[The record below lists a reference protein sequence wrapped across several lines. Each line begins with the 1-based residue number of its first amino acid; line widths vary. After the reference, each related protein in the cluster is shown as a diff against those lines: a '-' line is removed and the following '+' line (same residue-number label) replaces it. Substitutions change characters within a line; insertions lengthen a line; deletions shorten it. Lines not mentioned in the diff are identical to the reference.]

1 MAVKIREETAQR
13 EAIQAQLDKTTGAL
27 HTAAQQFEAELKQK
41 QLELTTKSKQ
51 VARLKEELQEAD
63 LGKAEL
69 SKNMHAKVNAL
80 KNHLASLEV
89 KQSEERTINKLKI
102 SKLTHQLEQAKLDL
116 SFLRSSMTR
125 GEQLMS
131 NSLSGQANVA
141 AAGLSGQ
148 EGSSLQVESPRPSL
162 APMHPIDDAL
172 DMDDVQRLMHQRQ
185 RHMLMQRQVASQRT
199 THRFLLE
206 KEARSRQLLEQ
217 RVDKMTNEIHEK
229 DIEVA
234 KVREE
239 CRAQVS
245 HLRSTFM
252 SAIQDIVDDRDGAVQ
267 RLLGAER
274 EELSLLRVQLKSCEG
289 ELLRSAAE
297 IRTFRH
303 DAASERALHEKE
315 RKQLGQR
322 LELMHNTLMALTD
335 AFHIVDKLHAAKTSK
350 QGRKIEHALNQL
362 SLLPDK
368 KALLTLSPE
377 KIKEELSDVGLLT
390 PEPDDGHRRKS
401 FVTRWL

>member
-1 MAVKIREETAQR
+1 VTKALEAVASAELEAEQVKTETERKALELEISVKKSMAQQKNHMIQEQNNRLEKNKARMDAEINAVKEEAAALVEEAKARTKEAQALAERETAKRIYAEQRLKSESLLAKKRQTSWLAKQQIQNRTHEEERRAWDKQTNKLAVELEKMAVKIREETAQR

-172 DMDDVQRLMHQRQ
+172 DMDDVQRLMHQ
-185 RHMLMQRQVASQRT
+185 
-199 THRFLLE
+199 
-206 KEARSRQLLEQ
+206 
-217 RVDKMTNEIHEK
+217 
-229 DIEVA
+229 
-234 KVREE
+234 
-239 CRAQVS
+239 
-245 HLRSTFM
+245 
-252 SAIQDIVDDRDGAVQ
+252 
-267 RLLGAER
+267 
-274 EELSLLRVQLKSCEG
+274 
-289 ELLRSAAE
+289 
-297 IRTFRH
+297 
-303 DAASERALHEKE
+303 
-315 RKQLGQR
+315 
-322 LELMHNTLMALTD
+322 
-335 AFHIVDKLHAAKTSK
+335 
-350 QGRKIEHALNQL
+350 
-362 SLLPDK
+362 
-368 KALLTLSPE
+368 
-377 KIKEELSDVGLLT
+377 
-390 PEPDDGHRRKS
+390 
-401 FVTRWL
+401 